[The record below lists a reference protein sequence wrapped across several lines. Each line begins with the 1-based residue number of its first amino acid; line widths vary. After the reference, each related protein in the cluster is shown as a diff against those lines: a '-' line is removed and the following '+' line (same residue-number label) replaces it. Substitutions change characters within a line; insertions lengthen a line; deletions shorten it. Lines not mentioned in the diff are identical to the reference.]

1 MPSDAFY
8 DVSEARPRLR
18 DLMDQGGGAI
28 LTIGNEYRLLMHIP
42 AIDRTQ
48 SPLPWP
54 LSLIGRRRG
63 CSLQIF
69 QLLPA
74 SGTPPI
80 TKPGPLI
87 RERYYTDRSEMAA
100 AIEHFLDGAQPDDAV
115 HITIGVSN

>member
-1 MPSDAFY
+1 MHPSGFY

-18 DLMDQGGGAI
+18 DLMEEGGGAI
-28 LTIGNEYRLLMHIP
+28 LTIGSEYRLLMHIP
-42 AIDRTQ
+42 AIDRTH

-54 LSLIGRRRG
+54 LSLIGRRRR
-63 CSLQIF
+63 CSLQIY

-80 TKPGPLI
+80 TKRGPLI
-87 RERYYTDRSEMAA
+87 RERDYTDRSEMAT

-115 HITIGVSN
+115 HITIGISN